1 MSLITYEPWSLL
13 NRFRRD
19 LDALAA
25 QQGGNSAADSAS
37 VYNWVPAV
45 DIAELDDR
53 FVLSADVPGVD
64 PASIDVSMV
73 DGALTIRG
81 ERVRETDDNEQG
93 VRRIERRTGKFYRRF
108 QLPDTVDADNISARS
123 AHGVLEISIPKQAKP
138 EPRKISVNAA

>member
-1 MSLITYEPWSLL
+1 MSLIHYEPWSLL

-25 QQGGNSAADSAS
+25 TSDADSDRDS

-45 DIAELDDR
+45 DVAERDDS

-64 PASIDVSMV
+64 PATIDVSMV
-73 DGALTIRG
+73 DGALVIRG
-81 ERVRETDDNEQG
+81 ERVRDSELGSNG

-123 AHGVLEISIPKQAKP
+123 SFGVLEVTIPKQAKP
-138 EPRKISVNAA
+138 EPRRITINAA